1 MSAHK
6 SYLTL
11 WKWRIARGLQ
21 APDSN
26 DLRHDSEA
34 ALIVQHGMTEVKD
47 ARRPGRWTHAMIY
60 LG

>member
-6 SYLTL
+6 SYLAL
-11 WKWRIARGLQ
+11 WKCRIARGLQ

-34 ALIVQHGMTEVKD
+34 ALIVQHGTTNVKD
-47 ARRPGRWTHAMIY
+47 ARRPGKRTYTLVY